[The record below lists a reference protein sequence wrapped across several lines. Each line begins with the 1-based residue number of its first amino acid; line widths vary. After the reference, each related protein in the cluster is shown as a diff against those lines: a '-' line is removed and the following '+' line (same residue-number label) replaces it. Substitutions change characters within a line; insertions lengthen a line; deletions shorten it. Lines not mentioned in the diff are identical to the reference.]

1 MGLATLDWREV
12 VQLIAGIIALYL
24 AFMVL
29 RLVKVGKRTSAQ
41 SRSAGAESEHIAQR
55 ASPVGTID
63 AMIDLSQQIPPGV
76 LPLSS
81 PPSRDAIEPTAHEW
95 STARFA
101 AAGATAW
108 ASERPAPANDTAAD
122 FAQQLQRSSV
132 EVDIQQL
139 RRESAA
145 LREEVAHLREELSII
160 KAARNVSPL
169 YSEAMSLA
177 QNGVT
182 ADNIAGQCG
191 ISLAEAELVAALAR
205 GEAEDEPYP
214 SAEESNDGY
223 PDPRSRTGT
232 HG

>member
-1 MGLATLDWREV
+1 MDLVTLGWREA
-12 VQLIAGIIALYL
+12 VQLIAGVIGLYL
-24 AFMVL
+24 VFMVL
-29 RLVKVGKRTSAQ
+29 RLVKVGKKSPANSATS
-41 SRSAGAESEHIAQR
+41 GIAESLQR
-55 ASPVGTID
+55 APTGGNID
-63 AMIDLSQQIPPGV
+63 AMIGLGRGM
-76 LPLSS
+76 
-81 PPSRDAIEPTAHEW
+81 PPSDPSPSHSSIREAVEPTAHEW

-108 ASERPAPANDTAAD
+108 ATESPPPANDAASD

-132 EVDIQQL
+132 DVDIQQL

-145 LREEVAHLREELSII
+145 LREEVARLREELSAI

-177 QNGVT
+177 QNGVP
-182 ADNIAGQCG
+182 ADSIAGQCG

>member
-1 MGLATLDWREV
+1 MDLVTLGWREA
-12 VQLIAGIIALYL
+12 VQLIAGVIGLYL
-24 AFMVL
+24 VFMVL
-29 RLVKVGKRTSAQ
+29 RLVKVGKKSSAH
-41 SRSAGAESEHIAQR
+41 SVGPETADITHR
-55 ASPVGTID
+55 APPVGTID
-63 AMIDLSQQIPPGV
+63 AMIDLSREIPPGI
-76 LPLSS
+76 LSS
-81 PPSRDAIEPTAHEW
+81 TPAPSRSAVEPTAHEW

-108 ASERPAPANDTAAD
+108 ANDRTPSANDTAPD

-132 EVDIQQL
+132 DGDIQQL

-145 LREEVAHLREELSII
+145 LREEVAHLREELSAM

-177 QNGVT
+177 QNGVP
-182 ADNIAGQCG
+182 ADSIAGQCG